1 MVLIISQNDDSIIN
15 PILRYL
21 VYYKIKFIR
30 ITEDTKVCL
39 EQIVLSN
46 KKIDFTLSI
55 HNPTLSKKLILKYS
69 EIKFVWHRRG
79 FFNIELGLQNE
90 EEYLRKYFL
99 DEYSYLNNFIK
110 YKFSLIPHLNK
121 QSDERINKLAV
132 LDKAKVIGLLIPDT
146 LISKNIN
153 TINDFIYL
161 NGSVITKAINSGAI
175 YKSKNITIGCG
186 TIKIADDDVKENS
199 ECLGLLGL
207 FQKNVIKKFDIRIF
221 YINDQFFASAI
232 LSQKNPKTRID
243 FREYDLNIPNR
254 IIPIQLPNE
263 IVEKLSRLMHEL
275 KINSGSIDM
284 VYSTTNQFIF
294 LEVNPVGQFEQV
306 YIPCNYSIDIY
317 IATLIKSKYEG
328 L

>member
-1 MVLIISQNDDSIIN
+1 MVLIISQNEDSIIN

-21 VYYKIKFIR
+21 VYFKIKFIR

-39 EQIVLSN
+39 EQIELN
-46 KKIDFTLSI
+46 NLITDFRLSI
-55 HNPTLSKKLILKYS
+55 YNPTLKKIIFLNYS

-79 FFNIELGLQNE
+79 YFNIERNFQFE
-90 EEYLRKYFL
+90 EDYLRKYFQE
-99 DEYSYLNNFIK
+99 EYSYLNNFIK

-153 TINDFIYL
+153 CINDFIYL
-161 NGSVITKAINSGAI
+161 NESIITKAINSGAI
-175 YKSKNITIGCG
+175 YKNENMTIGCG
-186 TIKIADDDVKENS
+186 TIKITTKDINENS
-199 ECLGLLGL
+199 ESLSLLSL

-221 YINDQFFASAI
+221 YINKQFFASAI

-243 FREYDLNIPNR
+243 FREYDSQTPNR

-263 IVEKLSRLMHEL
+263 IVVKLSTLMHEL
-275 KINSGSIDM
+275 NINSGSIDM
-284 VYSTTNQFIF
+284 IYSESNQFIF

-306 YIPCNYSIDIY
+306 YIPCNYNIDIY
-317 IATLIKSKYEG
+317 IASLIKSKYEG
-328 L
+328 I